1 MEFRELHHGI
11 WVRILVDSTTGTY
24 IGELMEVPGAP
35 LIEAGSYDEI
45 QGYLK
50 QVVKDH
56 LHGRSA
62 DFLEEW
68 KQATLLEKDREE
80 LSKNQ
85 EAMRNDSRSLRNEM
99 PSGGH
104 NTAVEF
110 RERYDGVTVK
120 IRIDNATG
128 TCIGELVDVP
138 GAPLIEA
145 GSYEEIRAHLKQAV
159 TEHYSDSA
167 VDFLKEW
174 KRATRMQKEQAQA
187 PAENEAA

>member
-11 WVRILVDSTTGTY
+11 WVRILLDSTTGIY
-24 IGELMEVPGAP
+24 IGELMDVPGAP

-50 QVVKDH
+50 QVVNDH

-80 LSKNQ
+80 LPKNQ
-85 EAMRNDSRSLRNEM
+85 EAMRNDSKSLRNEI
-99 PSGGH
+99 PSAGH

-110 RERYDGVTVK
+110 RERYDGVMVK
-120 IRIDNATG
+120 IRIDNATR
-128 TCIGELVDVP
+128 TCIGKLVDVP

-145 GSYEEIRAHLKQAV
+145 GSYEEVRAHLKQAV
-159 TEHYSDSA
+159 TEHFSDSA
-167 VDFLKEW
+167 VDFLEEW
-174 KRATRMQKEQAQA
+174 KHATRIQRERDKADA
-187 PAENEAA
+187 NYEAA